1 MLVFSMKIEMSLFF
15 SHEADQLA
23 TMSQAQAEHIR
34 NSGGQRLYDDGG
46 GDDDHEAIRGQ
57 RRPTPQAKPD
67 PEMDWDYIDF

>member
-1 MLVFSMKIEMSLFF
+1 MSLFF

-46 GDDDHEAIRGQ
+46 DDDDREAIRGQ
-57 RRPTPQAKPD
+57 RRPTPEAKPGS
-67 PEMDWDYIDF
+67 EMDWDDIEF